1 MSPRRGFKRP
11 FKFKNRIPNDPAIQ
25 RMGDWLECNQEFY
38 KQFYYWLGRGG
49 YAKHTMGLYGTA
61 ARDALGLLGKPYW
74 EIASADLARV
84 YEHLAART
92 TSPSMRRARW
102 DGLDKFDQYLAQCR
116 GEPERASRRCKVHQL
131 NWTYFLHTLP
141 DWLAEDVRVY
151 LAHCRKSWRPSEEHQ
166 RSMELLS
173 RLTTVLRSMVSLG
186 VLQDLRDL
194 TPNRWED
201 HVAARLAAGIGTVTL
216 NHDLLQLQTFL
227 RFLAEA
233 GSPIS
238 ERMMRVKLMP
248 KSQHIP
254 RDVPME
260 QLRRLLVSVEQAAAD
275 ANATTRALAVMD
287 RAWIYL
293 MLYSGLRTGEIR
305 RLRLGDIDWENRRIR
320 IEQSKG
326 LKDRLVPLS
335 TPAIH
340 AMRTYLG
347 EPRLATTGNALVFGH
362 WHQALNAIHCRA
374 RLQWYQARCGVQVTP
389 HQLRHSAAT
398 LLLNA
403 GAPVLTV
410 QLILGHK
417 KIDTTLGYA
426 RLYDGTAA
434 ADYYRAMM
442 QIESHLNLADEAPAA
457 PPSHGELVAL
467 LDSLR
472 GGTLNQTQ
480 VETLQTLRSGILA
493 LAELEA
499 GQRRPNGGLV
509 TAEAAV

>member
-11 FKFKNRIPNDPAIQ
+11 FKFKDRIPNDPAIQ
-25 RMGDWLECNQEFY
+25 RMGQWLECNQEFY

-49 YAKHTMGLYGTA
+49 YAKHTVTCYGTA
-61 ARDALGLLGKPYW
+61 ARDALGLVNKPYW
-74 EIASADLARV
+74 EIDSADLARV
-84 YEHLAART
+84 YDYLAART
-92 TSPSMRRARW
+92 TSASVRGARKG
-102 DGLDKFDQYLAQCR
+102 GLDKLDQYLAQCR
-116 GEPERASRRCKVHQL
+116 GEPERASRRCKVQQL
-131 NWTYFLHTLP
+131 NWPRYLRTLP
-141 DWLAEDVRVY
+141 EWLAEDVRVY

-173 RLTTVLRSMVSLG
+173 KLTTVLRSMASLG
-186 VLQDLRDL
+186 TLRDLRDL
-194 TPNRWED
+194 TANRWED
-201 HVAARLAAGIGTVTL
+201 HVAARPAAGVGTVTL
-216 NHDLLQLQTFL
+216 NHDLLQLQSFL

-233 GSPIS
+233 GRSIC
-238 ERMMRVKLMP
+238 ERMLRVKLMSR
-248 KSQHIP
+248 SQHIP
-254 RDVPME
+254 RDVPIE
-260 QLRRLLVSVEQAAAD
+260 QLRRLLASVEQAAAD
-275 ANATTRALAVMD
+275 ANATTRSLAVMD

-305 RLRLGDIDWENRRIR
+305 RLRLGDIDWESRRIR

-335 TPAIH
+335 TPAIN
-340 AMRTYLG
+340 ALRTYLG
-347 EPRLATTGNALVFGH
+347 EPRLGMTANCVLFGH

-374 RLQWYQARCGVQVTP
+374 RLQWYQARCGAQVTP

-434 ADYYRAMM
+434 ADYYRAMV
-442 QIESHLNLADEAPAA
+442 QIESHLNLTDEVPAT
-457 PPSHGELVAL
+457 PPSPGELVAL
-467 LDSLR
+467 VDSLR

-493 LAELEA
+493 LAEQET
-499 GQRRPNGGLV
+499 RP
-509 TAEAAV
+509 A

>member
-25 RMGDWLECNQEFY
+25 RMGDWPECNQEFY
-38 KQFYYWLGRGG
+38 QQFYSWLGRGG
-49 YAKHTMGLYGTA
+49 YAKHTATCYGTA
-61 ARDALGLLGKPYW
+61 ARDALGLLHKPYW
-74 EIASADLARV
+74 EIDSADLARV

-92 TSPSMRRARW
+92 ASASVREARKG
-102 DGLDKFDQYLAQCR
+102 GLDKLDQYLAQCR
-116 GEPERASRRCKVHQL
+116 GEPERASRRCKVQQL
-131 NWTYFLHTLP
+131 NWPRFLHTLP

-173 RLTTVLRSMVSLG
+173 KLTTVLRSMASLG
-186 VLQDLRDL
+186 SLQDLRDL

-201 HVAARLAAGIGTVTL
+201 HVAARLADGIGTVTL
-216 NHDLLQLQTFL
+216 NSDLLQFQKFL
-227 RFLAEA
+227 RFLAE
-233 GSPIS
+233 GGRPICQ
-238 ERMMRVKLMP
+238 RMLRVKLMP

-254 RDVPME
+254 RDVPVE
-260 QLRRLLVSVEQAAAD
+260 QLRRLLESVEQAAANS
-275 ANATTRALAVMD
+275 NATTRALGVMD
-287 RAWIYL
+287 RAWILL
-293 MLYSGLRTGEIR
+293 MLHSGLRTGEIR
-305 RLRLGDIDWENRRIR
+305 RLRLGEIDWENRRIR

-335 TPAIH
+335 VPTIA
-340 AMRTYLG
+340 ALRAYLG
-347 EPRLATTGNALVFGH
+347 EPRLGTTRNALVFGH
-362 WHQALNAIHCRA
+362 WHQPLNDAYCRA
-374 RLQWYQARCGVQVTP
+374 RLLWYQARCGVQVSP

-434 ADYYRAMM
+434 ADYYRAMV
-442 QIESHLNLADEAPAA
+442 QIESHLSLAEEAPTL
-457 PPSHGELVAL
+457 PPNPGELVAL
-467 LDSLR
+467 VDSLR

-480 VETLQTLRSGILA
+480 VETLQLLRSGILA
-493 LAELEA
+493 VAEREA
-499 GQRRPNGGLV
+499 VQRRPNGGWE
-509 TAEAAV
+509 TA